1 MRLILTYL
9 SNMLTYIIV
18 ALPIYLICRL
28 IFIKRTKKQVKV
40 FNEILLTIF
49 ILYIIGLASQT
60 IVPYWNMGIYSDTGK
75 FYFNIRLTNSISE
88 INLIPFKTLYEYLF
102 VNNTSVSSWSSV
114 SILNIFANTLLF
126 IPLGLLTPLIW
137 EKYDSFY
144 KILTLGLI
152 STCLIE
158 FIQIF
163 IGRSTDIDD
172 VILNTIGVIIGYTI
186 FKLFKNKQLKKCL
199 ILI

>member
-9 SNMLTYIIV
+9 SNMLTYVIV

-28 IFIKRTKKQVKV
+28 IFIKKTKKQVKV

-60 IVPYWNMGIYSDTGK
+60 IIPYWNMGIYSDTGK

-102 VNNTSVSSWSSV
+102 VNNTSVSGWSSV

-126 IPLGLLTPLIW
+126 LPLGLLTPLIW

-186 FKLFKNKQLKKCL
+186 FKLSKIKQLKKCF
-199 ILI
+199 I

>member
-1 MRLILTYL
+1 MGLILTYL
-9 SNMLTYIIV
+9 SNMLIYIVV

-28 IFIKRTKKQVKV
+28 IFIKKTKKQVKV

-60 IVPYWNMGIYSDTGK
+60 IIPYWNMGIYSDTGK

-102 VNNTSVSSWSSV
+102 VNNTSVSGWSSV

-126 IPLGLLTPLIW
+126 LPLGLLTPLIW

-186 FKLFKNKQLKKCL
+186 FKLSKIKQLKKCF
-199 ILI
+199 I

>member
-28 IFIKRTKKQVKV
+28 IFIKKTKKQVKV

-102 VNNTSVSSWSSV
+102 VNNTSVSDWSSV

-126 IPLGLLTPLIW
+126 LPLGLLTPLLW

-172 VILNTIGVIIGYTI
+172 VILNTIGIIIGYTM
-186 FKLFKNKQLKKCL
+186 FKLFKIKQLKQCF
-199 ILI
+199 I

>member
-9 SNMLTYIIV
+9 SNMLTYVIV

-28 IFIKRTKKQVKV
+28 IFIKKTKKQVKV
-40 FNEILLTIF
+40 FNELLLTIF

-60 IVPYWNMGIYSDTGK
+60 IIPYWNMGIYSDTGK

-137 EKYDSFY
+137 EKYDLFY

-186 FKLFKNKQLKKCL
+186 FKLSKIKQLKKCF
-199 ILI
+199 I

>member
-9 SNMLTYIIV
+9 SNMLTYVIV

-28 IFIKRTKKQVKV
+28 IFIKKTKKQVKV

-102 VNNTSVSSWSSV
+102 VNNTSVSGWSSV

-186 FKLFKNKQLKKCL
+186 FKLSKIKQLKKCF
-199 ILI
+199 I

>member
-28 IFIKRTKKQVKV
+28 IFIKKTKKQVKV

-102 VNNTSVSSWSSV
+102 VNNTSVSDWSSV

-126 IPLGLLTPLIW
+126 LPLGLLTPLLW

-172 VILNTIGVIIGYTI
+172 VILNTIGIIIGYTI
-186 FKLFKNKQLKKCL
+186 FKLFKN
-199 ILI
+199 

>member
-28 IFIKRTKKQVKV
+28 IFIKKTKKQVKV

-75 FYFNIRLTNSISE
+75 FYFNIGLTNSISE

-114 SILNIFANTLLF
+114 SILNIFANMLLF
-126 IPLGLLTPLIW
+126 LPLGLLTPLIW

-172 VILNTIGVIIGYTI
+172 VILNTIGIIIGYTM
-186 FKLFKNKQLKKCL
+186 FKLFKIKQLKQCF
-199 ILI
+199 I

>member
-28 IFIKRTKKQVKV
+28 IFIKKTKKQVKV

-49 ILYIIGLASQT
+49 SLYIIGLASQT

-75 FYFNIRLTNSISE
+75 FYFNIGLTNSISE

-102 VNNTSVSSWSSV
+102 VNNTSVSDWSSV

-126 IPLGLLTPLIW
+126 LPLGLLTPLLW

-172 VILNTIGVIIGYTI
+172 VILNTIGIIIGYTM
-186 FKLFKNKQLKKCL
+186 FKLFKIKQLKQCF
-199 ILI
+199 I

>member
-9 SNMLTYIIV
+9 SNMLTYVIV

-28 IFIKRTKKQVKV
+28 IFIKKTKKQVKV

-60 IVPYWNMGIYSDTGK
+60 IIPYWNMGIYSDTGK

-186 FKLFKNKQLKKCL
+186 FKLSKIKQLKKCF
-199 ILI
+199 I

>member
-9 SNMLTYIIV
+9 SNMLTYVIV

-28 IFIKRTKKQVKV
+28 IFIKKTKKQVKV

-102 VNNTSVSSWSSV
+102 VNNTSVSGWSSV

-126 IPLGLLTPLIW
+126 LPLGLLTPLLW

-144 KILTLGLI
+144 KIFTLGLI

-163 IGRSTDIDD
+163 IGRSTDFDD
-172 VILNTIGVIIGYTI
+172 VILNTIGIIIGYTI
-186 FKLFKNKQLKKCL
+186 FKLFKIK
-199 ILI
+199 

>member
-9 SNMLTYIIV
+9 SNMLTYVIV

-28 IFIKRTKKQVKV
+28 IFIKKTKKQVKV

-60 IVPYWNMGIYSDTGK
+60 IIPYWNMGIYSDTGK

-172 VILNTIGVIIGYTI
+172 VILNTIGIIIGYTI
-186 FKLFKNKQLKKCL
+186 FKLFKIK
-199 ILI
+199 

>member
-28 IFIKRTKKQVKV
+28 IFIKKTKKQVKV

-126 IPLGLLTPLIW
+126 LPLGLLTPLLW

-172 VILNTIGVIIGYTI
+172 VILNTIGIIIGYTM
-186 FKLFKNKQLKKCL
+186 FKLFKIKQLKQCF
-199 ILI
+199 I

>member
-28 IFIKRTKKQVKV
+28 IFIKKTKKQVKV
-40 FNEILLTIF
+40 FSEILLTIF

-102 VNNTSVSSWSSV
+102 VNNTSVSDWSSV

-126 IPLGLLTPLIW
+126 LPLGLLTPLLW

-172 VILNTIGVIIGYTI
+172 VILNTIGIIIGYTI
-186 FKLFKNKQLKKCL
+186 FKLFKIKQLKKCF
-199 ILI
+199 I

>member
-9 SNMLTYIIV
+9 SNMLTYVIV

-28 IFIKRTKKQVKV
+28 IFIKKTKKQVKV

-60 IVPYWNMGIYSDTGK
+60 IIPYWNMGIYSDTGK

-102 VNNTSVSSWSSV
+102 VNNTSVSGWSSV

-126 IPLGLLTPLIW
+126 LPLGLLTPLLW

-186 FKLFKNKQLKKCL
+186 FKLFKIK
-199 ILI
+199 

>member
-9 SNMLTYIIV
+9 SNMLTYVIV
-18 ALPIYLICRL
+18 AFPIYLICRL
-28 IFIKRTKKQVKV
+28 IFIKKTKKQVKV

-60 IVPYWNMGIYSDTGK
+60 IIPYWNMGIYSDTGK

-172 VILNTIGVIIGYTI
+172 VILNTIGIIIGYTI
-186 FKLFKNKQLKKCL
+186 FKLFKIKQLKECF
-199 ILI
+199 I